1 MMKLLAVDDE
11 MLVLVGLK
19 SMLDWKSLGIEYV
32 GTAHNGQQAL
42 EQIEQI
48 KPEIVLIDINM
59 PVKNGLEV
67 AKECREKYGKLP
79 VFIFL
84 TSYEEFSFAQEAV
97 SVQALDYLV
106 KISLTPEKLEKS
118 IRKAINEANAI
129 KTSLMG
135 TAHLAAGANG
145 ITGNIG
151 ANGASGAENTDGT
164 PTQSM
169 SAFKD
174 RFFIRLFNN
183 YFENAEQS
191 AAAAEELGIKFA
203 PGKYLVVLCKIVSRS
218 GREMN
223 GSQYAKLSDSTVQI
237 AEETVNR
244 FFPCYAVAVDV
255 HNFALVIMK
264 GGKDVRRTVMTDVLP
279 KVQEVV
285 FSYFSVDV
293 YSAVGVPV
301 EKPSEI
307 CNSYYS
313 AYLASESNDE
323 ENPIVSADDKY
334 DVPEQSSFISKK
346 RNDFVQALEN
356 LNPERIHAIIDDF
369 VSYYSQHIAERFG
382 AMDCAC
388 FMLYASCTMIPD
400 GEKKLDS
407 LFGQDSGGIKSIY
420 QMRTTKEILNWMNKL
435 AAGIDET
442 LAEKRITYKDRIID
456 SVKEYIRIN
465 ISRRL
470 TLNEV
475 SDVFGFTPNYLSQMF
490 AKSGDIGFVEYVTAQ
505 KVAAAEKLLEADANI
520 RIYELAERLGFES
533 AFYFSTVFKKVKGC
547 SPSEYRE
554 KILQG

>member
-1 MMKLLAVDDE
+1 MIKLLAVDDE

-19 SMLDWKSLGIEYV
+19 SMLNWKSLGIEYA

-48 KPEIVLIDINM
+48 RPDIVLIDINM
-59 PVKNGLEV
+59 PVKNGLQV

-84 TSYEEFSFAQEAV
+84 TSYEEFSFAKEAV
-97 SVQALDYLV
+97 SVQAIDYLV
-106 KISLTPEKLEKS
+106 KISLTPEQLEKS
-118 IRKAINEANAI
+118 IKKALDQITEI
-129 KTSLMG
+129 KKTLAGTEITSTNG
-135 TAHLAAGANG
+135 TAAQDV
-145 ITGNIG
+145 
-151 ANGASGAENTDGT
+151 SVYR
-164 PTQSM
+164 
-169 SAFKD
+169 D

-183 YFENAEQS
+183 YFENEEQS
-191 AAAAEELGIKFA
+191 AAAAEELGVKFEA
-203 PGKYLVVLCKIVSRS
+203 GKYVAVLCKTAIHPDKQMDSTQFS
-218 GREMN
+218 
-223 GSQYAKLSDSTVQI
+223 KLSDSVIQI

-255 HNFALVIMK
+255 RNFAFIIMK
-264 GGKDVRRTVMTDVLP
+264 GGADVQKSVMTNVLP

-285 FSYFSVDV
+285 FSYFSVDL
-293 YSAVGVPV
+293 YCAVGVPV
-301 EKPSEI
+301 EKPSEM

-313 AYLASESNDE
+313 AYLASENSGE
-323 ENPIVSADDKY
+323 EAPIVCADCKYIASAESGF
-334 DVPEQSSFISKK
+334 VTQKK
-346 RNDFVQALEN
+346 NEFMQALEN

-388 FMLYASCTMIPD
+388 FMLYTSCTMIPD

-407 LFGQDSGGIKSIY
+407 FFEQESGGIKSIY
-420 QMRTTKEILNWMNKL
+420 RMRSTKEIIDWMNKL

-465 ISRRL
+465 ITRRL

-505 KVAAAEKLLEADANI
+505 KIAAAEKLLEADANI

-554 KILQG
+554 KFLQG

>member
-1 MMKLLAVDDE
+1 MIKLLAVDDE

-19 SMLDWKSLGIEYV
+19 SMLDWKSLGIEYA

-48 KPEIVLIDINM
+48 RPDIVLIDINM
-59 PVKNGLEV
+59 PVKNGLQV

-84 TSYEEFSFAQEAV
+84 TSYEEFSFAKEAV
-97 SVQALDYLV
+97 SVQAIDYLV
-106 KISLTPEKLEKS
+106 KISLTPEQLEKS
-118 IRKAINEANAI
+118 IKKALDQITEI
-129 KTSLMG
+129 KKTLAGTEITSTNG
-135 TAHLAAGANG
+135 TAAQDV
-145 ITGNIG
+145 
-151 ANGASGAENTDGT
+151 SVYR
-164 PTQSM
+164 
-169 SAFKD
+169 D

-183 YFENAEQS
+183 YFENEEQS
-191 AAAAEELGIKFA
+191 AAAAEELGVKFEA
-203 PGKYLVVLCKIVSRS
+203 GKYVAVLCKTAIHPDKQMDSTQFS
-218 GREMN
+218 
-223 GSQYAKLSDSTVQI
+223 KLSDSVIQI

-255 HNFALVIMK
+255 RNFAFIIMK
-264 GGKDVRRTVMTDVLP
+264 GGADVQKSVMTNVLP

-285 FSYFSVDV
+285 FSYFSVDL
-293 YSAVGVPV
+293 YCAVGVPV

-313 AYLASESNDE
+313 AYLASENSGE
-323 ENPIVSADDKY
+323 ETPIVCADCKYVTSAESGF
-334 DVPEQSSFISKK
+334 VTQKK
-346 RNDFVQALEN
+346 NEFMQALEN
-356 LNPERIHAIIDDF
+356 LAPEKVHAIINEL
-369 VSYYSQHIAERFG
+369 VSYYSLHISERFS

-388 FMLYASCTMIPD
+388 FMLYTSCTMIPD

-407 LFGQDSGGIKSIY
+407 FFEQESGGIKSIY
-420 QMRTTKEILNWMNKL
+420 RMRSTKEIIDWMNKL

-465 ISRRL
+465 ITRRL
-470 TLNEV
+470 SLNEV

-554 KILQG
+554 KFLQG

>member
-19 SMLDWKSLGIEYV
+19 SMLDWKSLGIEYA

-118 IRKAINEANAI
+118 IRKAIDQINEI
-129 KTSLMG
+129 KKTLAG
-135 TAHLAAGANG
+135 T
-145 ITGNIG
+145 
-151 ANGASGAENTDGT
+151 ENTATNGNTAQDV
-164 PTQSM
+164 SVYR
-169 SAFKD
+169 D

-203 PGKYLVVLCKIVSRS
+203 PGKYLVVLCKIASRS

-223 GSQYAKLSDSTVQI
+223 GSQYAKLSDSAVQI

-293 YSAVGVPV
+293 YCAVGVPV

-334 DVPEQSSFISKK
+334 DVPEQSSFISEK
-346 RNDFVQALEN
+346 RSDFIQALEN

-420 QMRTTKEILNWMNKL
+420 QMRTTKEILSWMNKL
-435 AAGIDET
+435 AAGIDDT

-465 ISRRL
+465 ITRRL

-554 KILQG
+554 KFLQE

>member
-1 MMKLLAVDDE
+1 MIKLLAVDDE

-19 SMLDWKSLGIEYV
+19 SMLDWKSLGIEYA

-84 TSYEEFSFAQEAV
+84 TSYEEFSFAKEAV

-106 KISLTPEKLEKS
+106 KISLTPEQLEKS
-118 IRKAINEANAI
+118 IKKAIDQINEI
-129 KTSLMG
+129 KKSLAG
-135 TAHLAAGANG
+135 T
-145 ITGNIG
+145 
-151 ANGASGAENTDGT
+151 ENTATNGNAAQDV
-164 PTQSM
+164 SVYR
-169 SAFKD
+169 D

-191 AAAAEELGIKFA
+191 AAAAEELGIKVA
-203 PGKYLVVLCKIVSRS
+203 PGKYLVVLCKIASRS

-223 GSQYAKLSDSTVQI
+223 GSQYAKLSDSAVQI

-264 GGKDVRRTVMTDVLP
+264 GGKDVRRTVMSDVLP

-293 YSAVGVPV
+293 FCAVGVPV

-313 AYLASESNDE
+313 AYLASESNNE

-334 DVPEQSSFISKK
+334 DVPEQSSFISEK
-346 RNDFVQALEN
+346 RSDFIQALEN

-407 LFGQDSGGIKSIY
+407 FFGQDSGGIKSIY

-554 KILQG
+554 KFLQE

>member
-1 MMKLLAVDDE
+1 MIKLLAVDDE

-19 SMLDWKSLGIEYV
+19 SMLDWKSLGIEYA

-48 KPEIVLIDINM
+48 RPDIVLIDINM
-59 PVKNGLEV
+59 PVKNGLQV

-84 TSYEEFSFAQEAV
+84 TSYEEFSFAKEAV
-97 SVQALDYLV
+97 SVQAIDYLV
-106 KISLTPEKLEKS
+106 KISLTPEQLQSS
-118 IRKAINEANAI
+118 IKKALDEIAQI
-129 KTSLMG
+129 KKTLAG
-135 TAHLAAGANG
+135 T
-145 ITGNIG
+145 
-151 ANGASGAENTDGT
+151 ENT
-164 PTQSM
+164 SM
-169 SAFKD
+169 NRTAAQDVSVYRD

-183 YFENAEQS
+183 YFENEEQS
-191 AAAAEELGIKFA
+191 AAAAEELGVKFEA
-203 PGKYLVVLCKIVSRS
+203 GKYVVVLCKTSIHPDKKMDSTQFS
-218 GREMN
+218 
-223 GSQYAKLSDSTVQI
+223 KLSDSVIQI

-255 HNFALVIMK
+255 RNFALIIMK
-264 GGKDVRRTVMTDVLP
+264 GGADVQKSVMTNVLP

-285 FSYFSVDV
+285 FSYFSVDL
-293 YSAVGVPV
+293 YCAVGVPV
-301 EKPSEI
+301 DKPSEI

-313 AYLASESNDE
+313 AYLASENSGE
-323 ENPIVSADDKY
+323 ETPIVSADCKY
-334 DVPEQSSFISKK
+334 IASAESGFVTQKK
-346 RNDFVQALEN
+346 NEFMQALEN
-356 LNPERIHAIIDDF
+356 LAPDKVHAIIDEL
-369 VSYYSQHIAERFG
+369 VSYYSLHISERFS

-388 FMLYASCTMIPD
+388 FMLYTSCTMIPD

-407 LFGQDSGGIKSIY
+407 FFEQESGGIKSIY
-420 QMRTTKEILNWMNKL
+420 RMRSTKEIIDWMSVL
-435 AAGIDET
+435 AATIDDV

-465 ISRRL
+465 ITRRL
-470 TLNEV
+470 SLNEV

-490 AKSGDIGFVEYVTAQ
+490 AKSGDIGFVEYVTSE
-505 KVAAAEKLLEADANI
+505 KVAAAQKILEADANI

-554 KILQG
+554 QLNQQII

>member
-19 SMLDWKSLGIEYV
+19 SMLDWKSLGIEYA

-118 IRKAINEANAI
+118 IRKAIDQINEI
-129 KTSLMG
+129 KKTLAG
-135 TAHLAAGANG
+135 T
-145 ITGNIG
+145 
-151 ANGASGAENTDGT
+151 ENTATNGNTAQDV
-164 PTQSM
+164 SVYR
-169 SAFKD
+169 D

-223 GSQYAKLSDSTVQI
+223 GSQYAKLSDSAVQI

-264 GGKDVRRTVMTDVLP
+264 GGKDVRRAVMADVLP

-293 YSAVGVPV
+293 FCAVGLPV

-346 RNDFVQALEN
+346 RDDFIQALEN
-356 LNPERIHAIIDDF
+356 LNPDRIHAIIDDF

-465 ISRRL
+465 ITRRL

-554 KILQG
+554 KFLQG

>member
-19 SMLDWKSLGIEYV
+19 SMLDWKSLGIEYA

-118 IRKAINEANAI
+118 IRKAIDQINEI
-129 KTSLMG
+129 KKTLAG
-135 TAHLAAGANG
+135 T
-145 ITGNIG
+145 
-151 ANGASGAENTDGT
+151 ENTATNGNTAQDV
-164 PTQSM
+164 SVYR
-169 SAFKD
+169 D

-223 GSQYAKLSDSTVQI
+223 GSQYAKLSDSAVQI

-264 GGKDVRRTVMTDVLP
+264 GGKDVRRAVIADVLP

-293 YSAVGVPV
+293 FCAVGLPV

-334 DVPEQSSFISKK
+334 DVPEQTSFISIK
-346 RNDFVQALEN
+346 RDDFVQALEN

-420 QMRTTKEILNWMNKL
+420 QMRTTKEILSWMNRL
-435 AAGIDET
+435 AAGIDDT

-465 ISRRL
+465 ITRRL

>member
-19 SMLDWKSLGIEYV
+19 SMLDWKSLGIEYA

-118 IRKAINEANAI
+118 IRKAIDQINEI
-129 KTSLMG
+129 KKTLAG
-135 TAHLAAGANG
+135 T
-145 ITGNIG
+145 
-151 ANGASGAENTDGT
+151 ENTATNGNTAQDV
-164 PTQSM
+164 SVYR
-169 SAFKD
+169 D

-203 PGKYLVVLCKIVSRS
+203 PGKYLVVLCKIASRS

-223 GSQYAKLSDSTVQI
+223 GSQYAKLSDSAVQI

-264 GGKDVRRTVMTDVLP
+264 GGKDVRRAVIADVLP

-293 YSAVGVPV
+293 FCAVGLPV

-334 DVPEQSSFISKK
+334 DVPEQSSFISEK
-346 RNDFVQALEN
+346 RSDFIQALEN

-407 LFGQDSGGIKSIY
+407 LFGQNSGGIKSIY
-420 QMRTTKEILNWMNKL
+420 QMRTTKEILGWMNKL
-435 AAGIDET
+435 AAGIDDT

-465 ISRRL
+465 ITRRL

-554 KILQG
+554 KFLQG

>member
-1 MMKLLAVDDE
+1 MIKLLAVDDE

-19 SMLDWKSLGIEYV
+19 SMLDWKSLGIEYA

-48 KPEIVLIDINM
+48 RPDIVLIDINM
-59 PVKNGLEV
+59 PVKNGLQV

-84 TSYEEFSFAQEAV
+84 TSYEEFSFAKEAV
-97 SVQALDYLV
+97 SVQAIDYLV
-106 KISLTPEKLEKS
+106 KISLTPEQLEKS
-118 IRKAINEANAI
+118 IKKALDQITEI
-129 KTSLMG
+129 KKTLAGTEITSTNG
-135 TAHLAAGANG
+135 TAAQDV
-145 ITGNIG
+145 
-151 ANGASGAENTDGT
+151 SVYR
-164 PTQSM
+164 
-169 SAFKD
+169 D

-183 YFENAEQS
+183 YFENEEQS
-191 AAAAEELGIKFA
+191 TAAAEELGVKFEA
-203 PGKYLVVLCKIVSRS
+203 GKYVAVLCKTAIHPDKQMDSTQFS
-218 GREMN
+218 
-223 GSQYAKLSDSTVQI
+223 KLSDSVIQI

-255 HNFALVIMK
+255 RNFAFIIMK
-264 GGKDVRRTVMTDVLP
+264 GGADVQKSVMTNVLP

-285 FSYFSVDV
+285 FSYFSVDL
-293 YSAVGVPV
+293 YCAVGVPV

-334 DVPEQSSFISKK
+334 DVPEQSSFISEK
-346 RNDFVQALEN
+346 RSDFIQALEN

-420 QMRTTKEILNWMNKL
+420 QMRTTKEILSWMNRL
-435 AAGIDET
+435 AAGIDDT

-465 ISRRL
+465 ITRRL

-554 KILQG
+554 KFLQG

>member
-19 SMLDWKSLGIEYV
+19 SMLDWKSLGIEYA

-118 IRKAINEANAI
+118 IRKAIDQINEI
-129 KTSLMG
+129 KKTLAG
-135 TAHLAAGANG
+135 T
-145 ITGNIG
+145 
-151 ANGASGAENTDGT
+151 ENTATNGNTAQDV
-164 PTQSM
+164 SVYR
-169 SAFKD
+169 D

-203 PGKYLVVLCKIVSRS
+203 PGKYLVVLCKIASRS

-223 GSQYAKLSDSTVQI
+223 GSQYAKLSDSAVQI

-264 GGKDVRRTVMTDVLP
+264 GGKDVRRAVMADVLP

-293 YSAVGVPV
+293 FCAVGLPV

-313 AYLASESNDE
+313 AYLASESNNE

-334 DVPEQSSFISKK
+334 DVPEQSSFISEK
-346 RNDFVQALEN
+346 RSDFIQALEN

-407 LFGQDSGGIKSIY
+407 FFGQDSGGIKSIY
-420 QMRTTKEILNWMNKL
+420 QMRTTKEILSWMNRL
-435 AAGIDET
+435 AAGIDDT

-465 ISRRL
+465 ITRRL

-554 KILQG
+554 KFLQG

>member
-1 MMKLLAVDDE
+1 MIKLLAVDDE

-19 SMLDWKSLGIEYV
+19 SMLDWKSLGIEYA

-48 KPEIVLIDINM
+48 RPDIVLIDINM
-59 PVKNGLEV
+59 PVKNGLQV

-84 TSYEEFSFAQEAV
+84 TSYEEFSFAKEAV
-97 SVQALDYLV
+97 SVQAIDYLV
-106 KISLTPEKLEKS
+106 KISLTPEQLEKS
-118 IRKAINEANAI
+118 IKKALDQITEI
-129 KTSLMG
+129 KKTLAGTEITSTNG
-135 TAHLAAGANG
+135 TAAQDV
-145 ITGNIG
+145 
-151 ANGASGAENTDGT
+151 SVYR
-164 PTQSM
+164 
-169 SAFKD
+169 D

-183 YFENAEQS
+183 YFENEEQS
-191 AAAAEELGIKFA
+191 TAAAEELGVKFEA
-203 PGKYLVVLCKIVSRS
+203 GKYVAVLCKTAIHPDKQLDSTQFS
-218 GREMN
+218 
-223 GSQYAKLSDSTVQI
+223 KLSDSVIQI

-244 FFPCYAVAVDV
+244 FFPCYAVAIDV
-255 HNFALVIMK
+255 RNFALIIMK
-264 GGKDVRRTVMTDVLP
+264 GGADVQKSVMTNVLP

-285 FSYFSVDV
+285 FSYFSVDL
-293 YSAVGVPV
+293 YCAVGVPV
-301 EKPSEI
+301 DKPSEI

-334 DVPEQSSFISKK
+334 DVSEQSSFISEK
-346 RNDFVQALEN
+346 RSDFIQALEN

-369 VSYYSQHIAERFG
+369 VSYYSQHIAERFS

-420 QMRTTKEILNWMNKL
+420 QMRTTKEILSWMNRL
-435 AAGIDET
+435 AAGIDDT

-465 ISRRL
+465 ITRRL

-554 KILQG
+554 KFLQG

>member
-19 SMLDWKSLGIEYV
+19 SMLDWKSLGIEYA

-106 KISLTPEKLEKS
+106 KISLTPKKLEKS
-118 IRKAINEANAI
+118 IRKAIDQINEI
-129 KTSLMG
+129 KKTLAG
-135 TAHLAAGANG
+135 T
-145 ITGNIG
+145 
-151 ANGASGAENTDGT
+151 ENTATNGNTAQDV
-164 PTQSM
+164 SVYR
-169 SAFKD
+169 D

-203 PGKYLVVLCKIVSRS
+203 PGKYLVVLCKIASRS

-223 GSQYAKLSDSTVQI
+223 GSQYAKLSDSAVQI

-264 GGKDVRRTVMTDVLP
+264 GGKDVRRAVMADVLP

-293 YSAVGVPV
+293 FCAVGLPV

-334 DVPEQSSFISKK
+334 DVPEQSSFISEK
-346 RNDFVQALEN
+346 RSDFIQALEN

-420 QMRTTKEILNWMNKL
+420 QMRTTKEILSWMNRL
-435 AAGIDET
+435 AAGIDDT

-465 ISRRL
+465 ITRRL

-554 KILQG
+554 KFLQG